1 MQVKRQSKI
10 FEVLRKRNYEENSI
24 PSKKISSKIKAELS
38 LSQI

>member
-10 FEVLRKRNYEENSI
+10 FEVLRKRNYEEFYTQQKNI
-24 PSKKISSKIKAELS
+24 FQNQAELS